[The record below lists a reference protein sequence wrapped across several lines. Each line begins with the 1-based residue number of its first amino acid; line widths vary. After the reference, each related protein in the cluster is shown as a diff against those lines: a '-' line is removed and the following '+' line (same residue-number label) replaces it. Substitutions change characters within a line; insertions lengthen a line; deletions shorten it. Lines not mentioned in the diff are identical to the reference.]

1 MIPVR
6 RLGPLLLVLC
16 AAPAWAGPEVEATG
30 YLAGRFTFTRSRT
43 WGLLPTDDQPQA
55 QGLLE
60 FNTQVKVSPR
70 PRSFGFSDVSL
81 VANRSGAYHGWR
93 DGRDVALE
101 DRPTAAALPV
111 VSLNELYW
119 SHEFAPAL
127 HLLVGKKRITWG
139 SGMAF
144 NPTDL
149 LNPRRDPTDPT
160 FQRAGAWVA
169 QLEAPLEPLTLT
181 LLAAPTLLMQSAGI
195 PTQFLYWPEYDKRDT
210 QTHYQ
215 LAARAYALVA
225 ETDLNVMAF
234 YGNRSVD
241 AYEHP
246 WRFGLSASRYFFTD
260 QELHVEALLQQG
272 SPRSYVKPDCVAT
285 LGNAFGCAQ
294 QSGSLY
300 ELRRLDD
307 EAVLPRVLV
316 GTRRQFTD
324 ESIASLEYLYQA
336 DGWTRADYQA
346 SADALVLLRD
356 ARALGVPGLPSA
368 MPSTQG
374 DGLPVRFAFEPR
386 GQHYLFASY
395 QRPRIRD
402 DFTAQLVLVANLL
415 DLSTL
420 WTPSLSWSATEWMTL
435 SAFAFLPLPGPD
447 ALAVKASDGTHVSEY
462 GALPFAGR
470 GMVEARL
477 FY

>member
-1 MIPVR
+1 MP
-6 RLGPLLLVLC
+6 RLAPLLLLLC
-16 AAPAWAGPEVEATG
+16 AATAGAGPQVEATG

-60 FNTQVKVSPR
+60 LNTQVKVSLL
-70 PRSFGFSDVSL
+70 PRSFGYSDVSL
-81 VANRSGAYHGWR
+81 VANRSGAYHGWQ
-93 DGRDVALE
+93 DGRDVALP
-101 DRPTAAALPV
+101 DRATAAGLPV
-111 VSLNELYW
+111 VSLNEVYW
-119 SHEFAPAL
+119 SHEFSPTL

-139 SGMAF
+139 AGMAF

-160 FQRAGAWVA
+160 FQRTGAWVA
-169 QLEAPLEPLTLT
+169 QLEAPLEPVTLT
-181 LLAAPTLLMQSAGI
+181 LLAAPTVLMQTAGI
-195 PTQFLYWPEYDKRDT
+195 PTQLLSWPGYDRRDT
-210 QTHYQ
+210 QAHYQ

-225 ETDLNVMAF
+225 ETDLNAMAF

-241 AYEHP
+241 AYEHQ
-246 WRFGLSASRYFFTD
+246 WRFGLSASRYVFTD

-272 SPRSYVKPDCVAT
+272 SPRSYVNPACVSSLRA
-285 LGNAFGCAQ
+285 ARGCAATT
-294 QSGSLY
+294 GSLY
-300 ELRRLDD
+300 ELRRLEDG
-307 EAVLPRVLV
+307 AVLPRVLV
-316 GTRRQFTD
+316 GTRRQFPD

-346 SADALVLLRD
+346 SADALVLMRD
-356 ARALGVPGLPSA
+356 ARAQGLTNLPSLQPTA
-368 MPSTQG
+368 QG

-395 QRPRIRD
+395 QKPRIRD
-402 DFTAQLVLVANLL
+402 DFTVQLVLVANLL

-420 WTPSLSWSATEWMTL
+420 WTPSVSWSATEWMTL

-447 ALAVKASDGTHVSEY
+447 GLAVTAPDGTKVSEY

-477 FY
+477 FF